1 MTIEVAG
8 KLLLRI
14 PEVVQVTGYSR
25 SFIYEQI
32 RAGALKAIRVGRT
45 IRIGAEDLQEWIG
58 KQRGLSDKGPDD
70 SEV

>member
-1 MTIEVAG
+1 MTVEVAG

-32 RAGALKAIRVGRT
+32 RADALKAIRVGRT
-45 IRIGAEDLQEWIG
+45 IRIGAGDLQEWIE
-58 KQRGLSDKGPDD
+58 KQRGSAG
-70 SEV
+70 EE

>member
-1 MTIEVAG
+1 MTVEVAG

-32 RAGALKAIRVGRT
+32 RVGALKAIRVGRT
-45 IRIGAEDLQEWIG
+45 IRIGAGDLQEWIE
-58 KQRGLSDKGPDD
+58 KQRGTA
-70 SEV
+70 SEE